1 MAKYWSTRP
10 SAIAVATGSNSSGN
24 QQMALR
30 ARRTLS
36 EFDKHRETLLSNDA
50 EEGWASE
57 LRRYLSTMQWDV
69 EKDTDI
75 VEWWQVSDLSCE
87 SCHLIINCS
96 TEPRPTLSDT
106 RTHCTRHPSISG
118 LIRSLRTGVL
128 RYKTSCD

>member
-24 QQMALR
+24 QQMASK
-30 ARRTLS
+30 AHRTLS
-36 EFDKHRETLLSNDA
+36 EFDKHRKTLLSNDA

-57 LRRYLSTMQWDV
+57 LRRYLSTMQRDV

-75 VEWWQVSDLSCE
+75 VEWWQVSNLSCE
-87 SCHLIINCS
+87 SRHLINCS

-106 RTHCTRHPSISG
+106 RTHRTRHPSISG

-128 RYKTSCD
+128 QYKTSCD